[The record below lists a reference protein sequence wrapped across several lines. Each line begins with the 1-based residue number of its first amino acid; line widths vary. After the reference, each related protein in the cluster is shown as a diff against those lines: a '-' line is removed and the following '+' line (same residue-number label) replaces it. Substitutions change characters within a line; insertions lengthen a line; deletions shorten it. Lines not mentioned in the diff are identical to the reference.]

1 MKKTVVFLS
10 LLALPLIVWSADE
23 KADPAHYWSQWRGP
37 DGTGVAPHGN
47 PPLEWSE
54 DKNVRWK
61 IAIPGHGHA
70 SPIVWGDKVFVLTA
84 IPEETPDAAGKE
96 RRGTQPVK
104 SQFAVL
110 AIDRSSGEIV
120 WQRTAREERPH
131 ESIHPDG
138 SWAAHSPVTDG
149 AHIYAYFGSRGLFC
163 YDMDGELKW
172 QKDLGDMATRNSFG
186 EGSSPALYGD
196 ALVLNWDHEGQ
207 SFIAVL
213 DKKTGEER
221 WRAERDERTSWSTPL
236 VVEVNGRAQVVTNAT
251 NRVRGYDL
259 ESGQVVWECGGMTV
273 NTIPSPV
280 AAGNLLYV
288 MSGFRGNA
296 LLAIRLSEAK
306 GDITGTD
313 AVVWSHDKDTP
324 YVPSPLLYGDT
335 LYFLKHNRGI
345 LSSFDATTGEKHYVQ
360 RLEDVEGM
368 YASPVGAID
377 RVYLVGRNG
386 ISLVIKRGAE
396 YEVLSRNAL
405 DESFSASPAIV
416 DGELYLRGQSTLYCI
431 AQD

>member
-1 MKKTVVFLS
+1 
-10 LLALPLIVWSADE
+10 
-23 KADPAHYWSQWRGP
+23 
-37 DGTGVAPHGN
+37 
-47 PPLEWSE
+47 
-54 DKNVRWK
+54 
-61 IAIPGHGHA
+61 
-70 SPIVWGDKVFVLTA
+70 
-84 IPEETPDAAGKE
+84 
-96 RRGTQPVK
+96 
-104 SQFAVL
+104 
-110 AIDRSSGEIV
+110 
-120 WQRTAREERPH
+120 
-131 ESIHPDG
+131 
-138 SWAAHSPVTDG
+138 
-149 AHIYAYFGSRGLFC
+149 
-163 YDMDGELKW
+163 MDGELKW
-172 QKDLGDMATRNSFG
+172 QKDLGDMATRNNFG

-207 SFIAVL
+207 SFITVL

-259 ESGQVVWECGGMTV
+259 ESGQVIWECGGMTV

-386 ISLVIKRGAE
+386 ISLVIKHGAE

-416 DGELYLRGQSTLYCI
+416 DDELYLRGQSTLYCI